1 MPFEVSPL
9 VNGSNAELLL
19 LLPEHRGKIMP
30 DWSEY
35 LVGVGVGDASGG
47 GGSGDAADAFG
58 DGVRDIRL
66 KKKKTEVAQTTGVCC
81 YR

>member
-1 MPFEVSPL
+1 MLLLPLKLRSGADLLPFEVSPS

-19 LLPEHRGKIMP
+19 LLPEHRGKLIP

-35 LVGVGVGDASGG
+35 LGGFGVGDASGDG
-47 GGSGDAADAFG
+47 GGGDAAHAFG

-66 KKKKTEVAQTTGVCC
+66 SKN
-81 YR
+81 

>member
-9 VNGSNAELLL
+9 VNGSNAERLL

-35 LVGVGVGDASGG
+35 LGGVGVGDASGG

-66 KKKKTEVAQTTGVCC
+66 SKKKTEVAQTTGPCC
-81 YR
+81 CL

>member
-1 MPFEVSPL
+1 LPFEVSPL

-35 LVGVGVGDASGG
+35 LGGVGVGDASGG

-66 KKKKTEVAQTTGVCC
+66 YKKKTEVAQTTGVCC